1 MVNSNYGWICPLC
14 GIVHS
19 PDILHCEDCLRT
31 QRGEREMHATG
42 NQQKSTVLGSD
53 QPVGM
58 DPQEWADLQ
67 KTHPS
72 QSYAMSMRQYDE
84 WTRYMQSQAINTSAS
99 LNAQQ
104 MHDYIVNDRLPGN
117 VTITIDEPPTA
128 NAWDD
133 PDHALDEEGAPP
145 IDKFCTREA
154 IAMREKIAEESIAES
169 CLEIRKECESRLSAN
184 TRERFVRH
192 EEELKKISEDA
203 KKRNAHD
210 FKDGHNPHID
220 PEAM

>member
-1 MVNSNYGWICPLC
+1 
-14 GIVHS
+14 
-19 PDILHCEDCLRT
+19 
-31 QRGEREMHATG
+31 MHASG
-42 NQQKSTVLGSD
+42 SVLGGD

-84 WTRYMQSQAINTSAS
+84 WTRYMQGQAINTSAS

-104 MHDYIVNDRLPGN
+104 MHDYIVNDRLPGS

-128 NAWDD
+128 NAWDN
-133 PDHALDEEGAPP
+133 PDHSLDEEDAPP

-169 CLEIRKECESRLSAN
+169 CREIRKEVESRLSAN
-184 TRERFVRH
+184 TRVRH
-192 EEELKKISEDA
+192 EEELRKISEDA
-203 KKRNAHD
+203 KKRNARD